1 MHKLGEEYF
10 VKRIVSMILTV
21 MIICASLPVGSNIVL
36 ADDPNDFMYEIN
48 NSTVNIS
55 GYIGVGGLVTVPD
68 IIETFPVVSIGS
80 QAFTDNLDLTG
91 IVLPNSV
98 TSIGDDAFS
107 GCLSLESAELGTG
120 ITSIG
125 DNAFASC
132 EALKGIV
139 IPESVTTLG
148 IGAFNGCLAL
158 SNVTIG
164 GKVTGLGESV
174 FSNCSALTNV
184 VIPDSVINIDSM
196 AFGACT
202 GLKSVKIGEGVQSI
216 GESAFN
222 SCILLVSV
230 ELPASITNIG
240 VSAFSGCEKLLAA
253 IFKGNAPSG
262 TKDMFFE
269 SSKGFM
275 VYYDSL
281 KTGFTSPLWYGYKTS
296 SSIFVLPTPPVLA
309 TSITLN
315 KTTSLILVNKT
326 FQLIATI
333 FPANTTDKNIVWV
346 SDNLKVATVS
356 TSGLVT
362 AKGPG
367 KATITATNSISGKKA
382 LFVATVLQP
391 VISVKFSKATL
402 TVMKGKTLK
411 LKITINPVNASN
423 NKVVWKTSNSKT
435 VSVSSTGTIKG
446 IKKGFAYLS
455 VITVDGK
462 KSARCKVT
470 VK

>member
-1 MHKLGEEYF
+1 M
-10 VKRIVSMILTV
+10 KRIMSLVLSIA
-21 MIICASLPVGSNIVL
+21 IIFSALSLGSNFVF

-55 GYIGVGGLVTVPD
+55 GYIGSGGVVTVPD

-80 QAFTDNLDLTG
+80 QTFSDNFDLTG
-91 IVLPNSV
+91 IVLPNSI
-98 TSIGDDAFS
+98 TSIGDDSFS
-107 GCLSLESAELGTG
+107 GCLSLESVDLGTG

-132 EALKGIV
+132 EALKDIV
-139 IPESVTTLG
+139 IPESVTNLG
-148 IGAFNGCLAL
+148 IGVFNGCSVL
-158 SNVTIG
+158 SKVTIG

-202 GLKSVKIGEGVQSI
+202 GLKSVKIGEGVKSI

-230 ELPASITNIG
+230 ELPASITTIG
-240 VSAFSGCEKLLAA
+240 VSAFSGCEKLLGA

-262 TKDMFFE
+262 TKDMFSE
-269 SSKGFM
+269 CAKGFM
-275 VYYDSL
+275 IYYDSL
-281 KTGFTSPLWYGYKTS
+281 KTGFTSPLWYGFKTTS
-296 SSIFVLPTPPVLA
+296 NPFVLPTPSPILA

-315 KTTSLILVNKT
+315 KTTSSILVKKT

-333 FPANTTDKNIVWV
+333 LPANTTNKNIVWV

-356 TSGLVT
+356 ASGLVT

-367 KATITATNSISGKKA
+367 KATITATNLSSGKKA
-382 LFVATVLQP
+382 LFVATAIQP
-391 VISVKFSKATL
+391 VISVKFSNTTL
-402 TVMKGKTLK
+402 TVLKGKTLK
-411 LKITINPVNASN
+411 LKTIINPVNASN
-423 NKVVWKTSNSKT
+423 KKAIWKTSNSKI
-435 VSVSSTGTIKG
+435 VSVSSTGMIKG
-446 IKKGFAYLS
+446 IKKGFAYIS
-455 VITVDGK
+455 AITVDGK

>member
-1 MHKLGEEYF
+1 M
-10 VKRIVSMILTV
+10 KRIFSMILTV
-21 MIICASLPVGSNIVL
+21 VIIISAFPLGSNIVF

-55 GYIGVGGLVTVPD
+55 GYIGSGGVVTVPD

-98 TSIGDDAFS
+98 TSISDDSFS
-107 GCLSLESAELGTG
+107 GCLNLESADLGTG

-132 EALKGIV
+132 EALKDIV
-139 IPESVTTLG
+139 IPESVTNLG
-148 IGAFNGCLAL
+148 IGVFNGCSVL
-158 SNVTIG
+158 SKVTIG

-202 GLKSVKIGEGVQSI
+202 GLKSVKIGEGVKSI

-222 SCILLVSV
+222 SCILLISV
-230 ELPASITNIG
+230 EFPASITNIG
-240 VSAFSGCEKLLAA
+240 LTAFSGCEKLLGA

-262 TKDMFFE
+262 TKDMFSE
-269 SSKGFM
+269 CAKGFM
-275 VYYDSL
+275 IYYDSL
-281 KTGFTSPLWYGYKTS
+281 KTGFTSPLWYGFKTTS
-296 SSIFVLPTPPVLA
+296 NTFVLPTPSILA

-315 KTTSLILVNKT
+315 KTTSLILVKKT
-326 FQLIATI
+326 FQLIATFI
-333 FPANTTDKNIVWV
+333 PANTTDKNIVWV

-362 AKGPG
+362 TIGPG
-367 KATITATNSISGKKA
+367 KSTITATNLSSGKKA

-391 VISVKFSKATL
+391 VLSVKFSKTIL
-402 TVMKGKTLK
+402 SVMKGKTLK
-411 LKITINPVNASN
+411 LKTIINPVNASN
-423 NKVVWKTSNSKT
+423 KKVIWKTSNSKI
-435 VSVSSTGTIKG
+435 VSVSSTGMIKG
-446 IKKGFAYLS
+446 IKKGFAYIS
-455 VITVDGK
+455 AITVDGK